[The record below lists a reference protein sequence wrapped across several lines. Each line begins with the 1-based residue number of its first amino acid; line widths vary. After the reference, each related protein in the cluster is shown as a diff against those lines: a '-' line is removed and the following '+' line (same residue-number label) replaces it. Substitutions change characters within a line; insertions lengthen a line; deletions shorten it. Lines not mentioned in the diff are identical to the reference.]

1 MKHYRAVLFDLDGL
15 IVDTEPLHFRAFQ
28 ELVAERGFTL
38 PESVMESFIGYDEL
52 SNLQDI
58 KRDFNLAEDPAEML
72 KEKWR
77 RYEAIIQQEVIEALP
92 GFWETAAEVRRLG
105 LNRAVVT
112 SSFRGQASVV
122 LARVFASRPE
132 AGNFQDFFDALVFA
146 DDVTRTKPAPDLYL
160 LGAERVGCR
169 PEECLALEDSPA
181 GVLAA
186 TAAGVDCLAV
196 VGRYGKAEDFK
207 GALAVLGSLQES
219 LKYLG
224 NTTPSV
230 GQAS

>member
-1 MKHYRAVLFDLDGL
+1 MKIYRAVLFDLDGL

-28 ELVAERGFTL
+28 DLVAERGFTL

-58 KRDFNLAEDPAEML
+58 KRDYSLAEDPAEML

-77 RYEAIIQQEVIEALP
+77 RYEAIIRQSAIEAMP
-92 GFWETAAEVRRLG
+92 GFWEAAEAARAQG
-105 LNRAVVT
+105 MKRAVVT
-112 SSFRGQASVV
+112 SSFRSQASVV
-122 LARVFASRPE
+122 LERVFAGRPE
-132 AGNFQDFFDALVFA
+132 AGDFARFFDALVFA
-146 DDVTRTKPAPDLYL
+146 DDVARTKPAPDLYL

-186 TAAGVDCLAV
+186 TEAGVDCLAV
-196 VGRYGKAEDFK
+196 VGRYGKAADFK
-207 GALAVLGSLQES
+207 GALAVLSSLPES
-219 LKYLG
+219 LRYLQ
-224 NTTPSV
+224 NKT
-230 GQAS
+230 

>member
-28 ELVAERGFTL
+28 ELVAERGFRL

-58 KRDFNLAEDPAEML
+58 KRDFRLAEDPAEML

-77 RYEAIIQQEVIEALP
+77 RYEAIIQQETIEALP
-92 GFWETAAEVRRLG
+92 GFWETAEAVRRLEMK
-105 LNRAVVT
+105 RAVVT
-112 SSFRGQASVV
+112 SSFRGQASLV
-122 LARVFASRPE
+122 LARLFAGRPE

-146 DDVTRTKPAPDLYL
+146 DDVARTKPAPDLYL

-169 PEECLALEDSPA
+169 PEECIALEDSPA

-186 TAAGVDCLAV
+186 TTAGVDCLAI
-196 VGRYGKAEDFK
+196 VGRYGKAENFK
-207 GALAVLGSLQES
+207 GALAVLGALPES
-219 LKYLG
+219 LKYLR
-224 NTTPSV
+224 NST
-230 GQAS
+230 